1 MTNRESITPV
11 LIAQF
16 FRQYRTFFAIT
27 SFFLVMQLTTW
38 PPLRF
43 WGWWGGGNFLDSWQ
57 VLTSSDCYRSIG
69 LQVYELDNP
78 CMIYAYGRPLLVPL
92 AELHIGA
99 SQTSLFGIIFL
110 IFVSATI
117 SIMIKSLD
125 YPSSKKTLVAIIVA
139 LCPPVLL
146 LVDRGN
152 FDSLIV
158 FMVLLAAWIHA
169 KGNSITAT
177 LLIFLTA
184 TFKYYTAP
192 LLLLMVLISKDK
204 ISKGVAALLSLV
216 AALSIL
222 RDLKITQFTFTTTKP
237 NLTFGLGHEFLYM
250 SNYNSLDWM
259 EKYRQVGGAV
269 VVLIC
274 FGACFMWL
282 RKKAIDLNVSRDKA
296 FTRNLYVF
304 STSVI
309 VSCYFTGVS
318 ADYRLIFLLI
328 SGITLLSTVRISA
341 GFDTV
346 ALHVICGILWLTFP
360 SGDFE
365 IIGDALLSVYIGFS
379 GAFLLKLIIEKKL
392 TLLFK

>member
-1 MTNRESITPV
+1 
-11 LIAQF
+11 
-16 FRQYRTFFAIT
+16 
-27 SFFLVMQLTTW
+27 MQLTTW

-43 WGWWGGGNFLDSWQ
+43 WGWWGGGNFLDTWQ

-69 LQVYELDNP
+69 LQVYELENP

-117 SIMIKSLD
+117 SIMITSLD
-125 YPSSKKTLVAIIVA
+125 YASRRKTLVAMIVA
-139 LCPPVLL
+139 FSPPVLL

-169 KGNSITAT
+169 KGNSIIAT

-184 TFKYYTAP
+184 IFKYYTAP
-192 LLLLMVLISKDK
+192 LLLLMVFVSKNK
-204 ISKGVAALLSLV
+204 ISKGIAGLLCLV

-222 RDLKITQFTFTTTKP
+222 RDLKITQFIFTTTNP

-250 SNYNSLDWM
+250 SNYNSFDWM

-269 VVLIC
+269 FVLVC
-274 FGACFMWL
+274 FGASFLWL
-282 RKKAIDLNVSRDKA
+282 RKKAIELNGSKDKA
-296 FTRNLYVF
+296 FARNLYVF
-304 STSVI
+304 STTVI
-309 VSCYFTGVS
+309 ISCYLTGVS

-328 SGITLLSTVRISA
+328 SGITLLSTFRISE

-360 SGDFE
+360 SGDLE
-365 IIGDALLSVYIGFS
+365 IIGDALLSIYIGFS
-379 GAFLLKLIIEKKL
+379 VAILLKLTIEKKL

>member
-1 MTNRESITPV
+1 V

-27 SFFLVMQLTTW
+27 SFFLIMQLTTW

-43 WGWWGGGNFLDSWQ
+43 WGWWGGGNFLDTWQ

-69 LQVYELDNP
+69 LQVYELENP

-117 SIMIKSLD
+117 SIMITSLD
-125 YPSSKKTLVAIIVA
+125 YASRRKTLVAMIVA
-139 LCPPVLL
+139 FSPPVLL

-169 KGNSITAT
+169 KGNSIIAT

-184 TFKYYTAP
+184 IFKYYTAP
-192 LLLLMVLISKDK
+192 LLLLMVFVSKNK
-204 ISKGVAALLSLV
+204 ISKGIAGLLCLV

-222 RDLKITQFTFTTTKP
+222 RDLKITQFIFTTTNP

-250 SNYNSLDWM
+250 SNYNSFDWM

-269 VVLIC
+269 FVLVC
-274 FGACFMWL
+274 FGASFLWL
-282 RKKAIDLNVSRDKA
+282 RKKAIELNGSKDKA
-296 FTRNLYVF
+296 FARNLYVF
-304 STSVI
+304 STTVI
-309 VSCYFTGVS
+309 ISCYLTGVS

-328 SGITLLSTVRISA
+328 SGITLLSTFRISE

-360 SGDFE
+360 SGDLE
-365 IIGDALLSVYIGFS
+365 IIGDALLSIYIGFS
-379 GAFLLKLIIEKKL
+379 VAILLKLTIEKKL